1 MSITKEELLR
11 QLEEIERAEADE
23 DAAQSLEKPKGKVI
37 RVVQATKRTKNPKQQ
52 ERTPAQ
58 KEATRKMLEARKKKL
73 DEKREISTPK
83 EDEVLMVIEPPK
95 KPRKPYTRKPKPK
108 EELKPPQLKRS
119 TNRAVVERDPVP
131 SVAHRRV
138 SVISDDESVN
148 VLTEPDSE
156 EEYEEEEYEE
166 ELPPKTRSA
175 KGGRRSYEGTPRTAE
190 GTPRY
195 NSNDRR
201 FR

>member
-119 TNRAVVERDPVP
+119 TNRAT
-131 SVAHRRV
+131 
-138 SVISDDESVN
+138 VISDDESVN

>member
-1 MSITKEELLR
+1 MT
-11 QLEEIERAEADE
+11 
-23 DAAQSLEKPKGKVI
+23 G
-37 RVVQATKRTKNPKQQ
+37 
-52 ERTPAQ
+52 
-58 KEATRKMLEARKKKL
+58 
-73 DEKREISTPK
+73 
-83 EDEVLMVIEPPK
+83 
-95 KPRKPYTRKPKPK
+95 
-108 EELKPPQLKRS
+108 KRS
-119 TNRAVVERDPVP
+119 TNRAVVERDGVP